1 MTSFNPRFSRL
12 PRTAAALAV
21 LSACLATGAAGVA
34 RADAATGETPA
45 VTVAYGDLNLDS
57 AQGSVALYA
66 RIAAAAR
73 KVCAMPD
80 DIRDLGAL
88 ASARSCERQA
98 IARAVAVVNSPRLA
112 AVYDAHLRHG

>member
-1 MTSFNPRFSRL
+1 MTSFKPRSSRL

-21 LSACLATGAAGVA
+21 LTACLTAGAAGVA
-34 RADAATGETPA
+34 VAGSSAGNIPA
-45 VTVAYGDLNLDS
+45 VTVTYGDLNLDS
-57 AQGSVALYA
+57 AQGSAALYA

-73 KVCAMPD
+73 TVCATPE

-88 ASARSCERQA
+88 ATARTCERQA
-98 IARAVAVVNSPRLA
+98 VARAVRLVNSPRLA